1 MGTVSRGP
9 GIFSGFSVLLS
20 PSLKANSKKIDFPR
34 SFLSCALTV
43 CAAVTAQCRI
53 HDNDPIDGNKS
64 LSVVDCGLVM
74 FMATI
79 EIVCP
84 TLHDSEGALSSS
96 FFYFFFWNSTVR
108 LYVQTHGTGS
118 RRSQAQQVPVC
129 VCGEGV
135 VRGDIKGNP

>member
-96 FFYFFFWNSTVR
+96 FFLFFFGIPQCAFTSKRMAQDRGAVKPN
-108 LYVQTHGTGS
+108 
-118 RRSQAQQVPVC
+118 RSLCVC
-129 VCGEGV
+129 VG
-135 VRGDIKGNP
+135 KGL